1 MHRSGEPLDDDALAT
16 LVADVRS
23 SVARAASEALDQI
36 GNDVAAPIVSISLR
50 GWPTDFPTDIGVLR
64 QVPYESRADSV
75 MYLEILDAVPVERG
89 WPVHL
94 YDAKTV
100 EAEAAQ
106 LLGDRAHDVL
116 HGPRATLGPPWSKDH
131 RMALAATVLAPPVD
145 GSAPLA

>member
-1 MHRSGEPLDDDALAT
+1 M
-16 LVADVRS
+16 
-23 SVARAASEALDQI
+23 
-36 GNDVAAPIVSISLR
+36 AAPIVSISLR
-50 GWPTDFPTDIGVLR
+50 SWPTDFPTDIGVLR
-64 QVPYESRADSV
+64 QVPYESRADSI
-75 MYLEILDAVPVERG
+75 MYLEILDACARERG

-116 HGPRATLGPPWSKDH
+116 HGPRATLGPPVVKDH